1 MGLMRR
7 RTLSK
12 LAVAVCAVS
21 LAAAVT
27 PAASASAGHGK
38 DRGKNHASAPAY
50 KRVGYFTQWGVYGRD
65 FQVKDLETSGTAA
78 KLTHINYSFGNVSA
92 DGKCFTGNVPG
103 EADAWADYVRPL
115 DAAGSVD
122 GVADTDGQALAGNF
136 NQLRELKAKHPGL
149 KVMIS
154 LGGWSWSTHFSDAA
168 RTAASRKA
176 FVSSCIDL
184 YIKGNLPVD
193 GTRGG
198 EGAAA
203 GLFDGIDID
212 WEWPGSAGDTDTVYR
227 PEDKR
232 NFTALVH
239 EFRTQL
245 DAYAKSDAASH
256 KGKNTRKGSAG
267 HKGANHGSKP
277 RHYDLS
283 AFIPASPEKIDAGF
297 DVPRIMRD
305 FDFVNLQ
312 GYDFHVSGEK
322 TTAQQSALYA
332 KGDFSVDRTV
342 RDWLKRGAPARKL
355 VMGMPFYG
363 QGWTGVTGGGDGLGQ
378 PATAPA
384 PATWAAGYEDYK
396 ALKKLAESGT
406 YKVHRNVRD
415 GSAWLFDGTTVWTY
429 DDPQVLRTKSQYIR
443 DHRLGGAMFWS
454 LDGDTDD
461 GELMAT
467 VDRGLSRR

>member
-1 MGLMRR
+1 MRR
-7 RTLSK
+7 RTLSG
-12 LAVAVCAVS
+12 LAIAACAFS
-21 LAAAVT
+21 LAATLA
-27 PAASASAGHGK
+27 PAANASGGHGK
-38 DRGKNHASAPAY
+38 DHGGGSHAGAPAY

-122 GVADTDGQALAGNF
+122 GVADTDDQALAGNF

-198 EGAAA
+198 QGAAA
-203 GLFDGIDID
+203 GLFDGVDID
-212 WEWPGSAGDTDTVYR
+212 WEWPGSAGDSDTVYR

-245 DAYAKSDAASH
+245 DAYAKSSAASRD
-256 KGKNTRKGSAG
+256 GG
-267 HKGANHGSKP
+267 HHGSKP

-283 AFIPASPEKIDAGF
+283 AFVPTAPEKIDAGF

-332 KGDFSVDRTV
+332 KGDFSVDQTV

-378 PATAPA
+378 PAAAPA

-396 ALKKLAESGT
+396 ALRKLAESGT
-406 YKVHRNVRD
+406 YKVHRNARD
-415 GSAWLFDGTTVWTY
+415 GSAWLFDGTTLWTY
-429 DDPQVLRTKSQYIR
+429 DDPQVLRTKTAYIR

-454 LDGDTDD
+454 LDGDTED
-461 GELMAT
+461 GELMTA

>member
-1 MGLMRR
+1 MRR
-7 RTLSK
+7 RTLS
-12 LAVAVCAVS
+12 S
-21 LAAAVT
+21 LAIAACAFT
-27 PAASASAGHGK
+27 LAASFSPAANASAGHG
-38 DRGKNHASAPAY
+38 NHGGGHGHHGSAPEY

-78 KLTHINYSFGNVSA
+78 RLTHVNYSFGNVSA

-122 GVADTDGQALAGNF
+122 GVADTDDQALAGNF
-136 NQLRELKAKHPGL
+136 NQLRELKAAHPGL

-176 FVSSCIDL
+176 LVASCIDL

-198 EGAAA
+198 KGAAA

-245 DAYAKSDAASH
+245 DAYAKSAA
-256 KGKNTRKGSAG
+256 KGR
-267 HKGANHGSKP
+267 HHGAKP
-277 RHYDLS
+277 KHYDLS
-283 AFIPASPEKIDAGF
+283 AFVPASPEKIDAGF

-312 GYDFHVSGEK
+312 GYDFHVSGEAK
-322 TTAQQSALYA
+322 TAQQSALYA
-332 KGDFSVDRTV
+332 KNDYSVDRTV

-378 PATAPA
+378 PAAGPA

-396 ALKKLAESGT
+396 ALKKLAESGA
-406 YKVHRNVRD
+406 YKVHRNTRD
-415 GSAWLFDGTTVWTY
+415 GSAWLFDGTTLWTY
-429 DDPQVLRTKSQYIR
+429 DDPQVLRTKAAYIR
-443 DHRLGGAMFWS
+443 GHRLGGAMFWS
-454 LDGDTDD
+454 LDGDTEN
-461 GELMAT
+461 GELITA
-467 VDRGLSRR
+467 VDRGLSHR

>member
-1 MGLMRR
+1 MRR
-7 RTLSK
+7 RTLS
-12 LAVAVCAVS
+12 S
-21 LAAAVT
+21 LAIAACALPLAASFS
-27 PAASASAGHGK
+27 PAANASAGYGNHSGGHGHH
-38 DRGKNHASAPAY
+38 GSTPEY

-78 KLTHINYSFGNVSA
+78 RLTHVNYSFGNVSA

-122 GVADTDGQALAGNF
+122 GVADTDDQALAGNF
-136 NQLRELKAKHPGL
+136 NQLRELKAEHPGL

-176 FVSSCIDL
+176 LVASCIDL

-198 EGAAA
+198 KGAAA

-245 DAYAKSDAASH
+245 DAYAKSAA
-256 KGKNTRKGSAG
+256 KGR
-267 HKGANHGSKP
+267 HHGAKP
-277 RHYDLS
+277 KHYDLS
-283 AFIPASPEKIDAGF
+283 AFVPASPEKIDAGF

-312 GYDFHVSGEK
+312 GYDFHVSGEAR
-322 TTAQQSALYA
+322 TAQQSALYA
-332 KGDFSVDRTV
+332 KNDYSVDRTV

-378 PATAPA
+378 PAAGPA

-396 ALKKLAESGT
+396 ALRKLADSGA
-406 YKVHRNVRD
+406 YKVHRNTRD
-415 GSAWLFDGTTVWTY
+415 GSAWLFDGTTLWTY
-429 DDPQVLRTKSQYIR
+429 DDPQVLRTKAAYIR

-454 LDGDTDD
+454 LDGDTEN
-461 GELMAT
+461 GELITA
-467 VDRGLSRR
+467 VDRGLSHR